1 MWAGAWLGIEARWV
15 GLTQKQ
21 VIRMDQVENIG
32 SGWDDPFLAETLFVA
47 SPSAKNEQFII
58 IDAT

>member
-32 SGWDDPFLAETLFVA
+32 SGWDDPVSSRNPFCCLSFR
-47 SPSAKNEQFII
+47 KK
-58 IDAT
+58 